1 MAVDLTVGINTYCTI
16 EQATDYINSHF
27 SENSPEYKAW
37 FNEEVSD
44 DEKARALIRSTAAL
58 HNLKYTGAKLKR
70 GQALD
75 FPRRKVVMPGMYMI
89 PMTPQNYD
97 YRLVDGGF
105 GDNGLQAAM
114 EAQIENAVV
123 MLAIGQC
130 SAVQTKKRQLSG
142 LRSKRADDISENY
155 DNNASVMFDVQ
166 TGLYAKEM
174 VEAKLKAWLTSAVYT
189 V

>member
-1 MAVDLTVGINTYCTI
+1 MSVELTVGINSYCTI
-16 EQATDYINSHF
+16 EEADNYVNSHF

-37 FNEEVSD
+37 FAETLSV
-44 DEKARALIRSTAAL
+44 DEKARALIRSQAAL

-75 FPRRKVVMPGMYMI
+75 FPRKKTVMPGFIML
-89 PMTPQNYD
+89 PVVPQTYD
-97 YRLVDGGF
+97 YRLIDGGF
-105 GDNGLQAAM
+105 GDNGLRAAM

-155 DNNASVMFDVQ
+155 DNSSDVMFDVQ

-174 VEAKLKAWLTSAVYT
+174 VEAKLKAWLTSSVYT

>member
-1 MAVDLTVGINTYCTI
+1 MTVDLVKGINSYCTLA
-16 EQATDYINSHF
+16 EADQYVNSHF
-27 SENSPEYKAW
+27 SEGSPEFKAW
-37 FNEEVSD
+37 FAEDLSD
-44 DEKARALIRSTAAL
+44 DEKARALIRSQAAL

-75 FPRRKVVMPGMYMI
+75 FPRKRAAFPGVFFI
-89 PMTPQNYD
+89 PITPQDYD
-97 YRLVDGGF
+97 YRLIDGGF
-105 GDNGLQAAM
+105 GDNGLKAAF
-114 EAQIENAVV
+114 EAQVENAVV

-142 LRSKRADDISENY
+142 LRSKRADDISESY
-155 DNNASVMFDVQ
+155 DNSSSTMFDVQ

-174 VEAKLKAWLTSAVYT
+174 VEAKLKSWLTSSVYT

>member
-1 MAVDLTVGINTYCTI
+1 MAVTLDVGINTYCTLD
-16 EQATDYINSHF
+16 EAGEYIDSHF
-27 SENSPEYKAW
+27 SEKSPEYKAW
-37 FNEEVSD
+37 FSDELSD
-44 DEKARALIRSTAAL
+44 DERARALIRSQAAL

-75 FPRRKVVMPGMYMI
+75 FPRRKMVMPGMLMLPVI
-89 PMTPQNYD
+89 PQNYD
-97 YRLVDGGF
+97 YRLIDGF
-105 GDNGLQAAM
+105 NGDDGLQAAK

-123 MLAIGQC
+123 MVAIGQC

-142 LRSKRADDISENY
+142 LRSKKADDISETY
-155 DNNASVMFDVQ
+155 DSSSDVMFDVQ

>member
-1 MAVDLTVGINTYCTI
+1 MSVELTVGINSYCTI
-16 EQATDYINSHF
+16 DEADKYVDSHF

-37 FNEEVSD
+37 FSD
-44 DEKARALIRSTAAL
+44 SISADEKARALIRSQAAL
-58 HNLKYTGAKLKR
+58 HNPKYTGAKLKR

-75 FPRRKVVMPGMYMI
+75 FPRKKVVMPGFMMLPVI
-89 PMTPQNYD
+89 PQSYD
-97 YRLVDGGF
+97 YRLIDGGF
-105 GDNGLQAAM
+105 GDNGLKAAT

-123 MLAIGQC
+123 MLAIGQS

-155 DNNASVMFDVQ
+155 DNSSAVMFDVQ

-174 VEAKLKAWLTSAVYT
+174 VEAKLKAWLTSSVYT